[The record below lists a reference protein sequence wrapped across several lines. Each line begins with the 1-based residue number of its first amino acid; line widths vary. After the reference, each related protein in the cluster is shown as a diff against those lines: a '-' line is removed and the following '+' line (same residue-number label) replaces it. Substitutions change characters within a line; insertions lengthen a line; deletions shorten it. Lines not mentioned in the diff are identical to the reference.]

1 MQPAPG
7 VFSTLRARSIASKR
21 IPTVDPDTFAEQKPL
36 VEAAVAVF
44 QSDDTPLTREA
55 IIAQSG
61 LDAATFDRHFDG
73 PAAALTAF
81 YDLLVPQYRLI
92 TASTE
97 GFDAFSLEE
106 RLAAFHFI
114 LLDGL
119 GEQRAFVQ
127 ATFDSVV
134 CRQSSFRSDVR
145 AMHRELFTS
154 ADVPNTNQFVTG
166 LWPVHEVMTEI
177 TFALVRSWICDDSPD
192 QETTTAL
199 VDKLVA
205 FVAELVTFGGVQR
218 GVDLAWYVVQADLL
232 GLKRLPLI
240 GRWFG

>member
-1 MQPAPG
+1 M
-7 VFSTLRARSIASKR
+7 
-21 IPTVDPDTFAEQKPL
+21 DPDTFAEQKPL
-36 VEAAVAVF
+36 ADAAVTVL
-44 QSDDTPLTREA
+44 QSEDTPLTREA
-55 IIAQSG
+55 VIVESG
-61 LDAATFDRHFDG
+61 LDAATFGRHFGG
-73 PAAALTAF
+73 PEEALTAF

-92 TASTE
+92 AASTE

-127 ATFDSVV
+127 ATFDTVV
-134 CRQSSFRSDVR
+134 RRDSSLRTDVR
-145 AMHRELFTS
+145 AVHRELFNS
-154 ADVPNTNQFVTG
+154 ADVPNTNRLVTG
-166 LWPVHEVMTEI
+166 LWPVHEVMTEV
-177 TFALVRSWICDDSPD
+177 TFALLRHWIRDDSPD
-192 QETTTAL
+192 QQTTTAL

>member
-1 MQPAPG
+1 
-7 VFSTLRARSIASKR
+7 VLHRTNRA
-21 IPTVDPDTFAEQKPL
+21 VDPDTFTEQKPL
-36 VEAAVAVF
+36 ADAAVAVF
-44 QSDDTPLTREA
+44 QSDDLPLTREA
-55 IIAQSG
+55 IIARSG
-61 LDAATFDRHFDG
+61 LDAATFDRHFDT
-73 PAAALTAF
+73 PDDALTAF

-92 TASTE
+92 AASTE
-97 GFDAFSLEE
+97 GFDTFSLEE
-106 RLAAFHFI
+106 RLGAFHYI

-127 ATFDSVV
+127 ATFDTAV
-134 CRQSSFRSDVR
+134 RRRSSFRADVR
-145 AMHRELFTS
+145 AVHRTLFTS
-154 ADVPNTNQFVTG
+154 ADVPNTNQLVTG
-166 LWPVHEVMTEI
+166 LWPVHAVMTEI
-177 TFALVRSWICDDSPD
+177 TFALLRQWTGDDSPD
-192 QETTTAL
+192 QQTTTAL

>member
-1 MQPAPG
+1 
-7 VFSTLRARSIASKR
+7 
-21 IPTVDPDTFAEQKPL
+21 VDPDTFAEQKPL
-36 VEAAVAVF
+36 ADAAVAVF
-44 QSDDTPLTREA
+44 QSEDSPLTRDA
-55 IIAQSG
+55 IVAQSG
-61 LDAATFDRHFDG
+61 LDAATFDRHFDR
-73 PAAALTAF
+73 PEAALTAF

-97 GFDAFSLEE
+97 GFETFSLEE
-106 RLAAFHFI
+106 RLGAFHFI

-127 ATFDSVV
+127 ATFDSAV
-134 CRQSSFRSDVR
+134 RRRSTFRADVR
-145 AMHRELFTS
+145 AVHRALFTS
-154 ADVPNTNQFVTG
+154 ADVPNANRLVTG
-166 LWPVHEVMTEI
+166 WWPVHEVMTEI
-177 TFALVRSWICDDSPD
+177 SFALFRSWIRDDSPD
-192 QETTTAL
+192 QQTTTAL

>member
-1 MQPAPG
+1 M
-7 VFSTLRARSIASKR
+7 
-21 IPTVDPDTFAEQKPL
+21 DPDTFAEQKPL
-36 VEAAVAVF
+36 VDAAVAVF
-44 QSDDTPLTREA
+44 QSDDAPLTRDA
-55 IIAQSG
+55 IIARSG
-61 LDAATFDRHFDG
+61 LDASTFDRHFDC
-73 PAAALTAF
+73 PEATLTAF
-81 YDLLVPQYRLI
+81 YDLLVPQYQLI
-92 TASTE
+92 AASTD

-106 RLAAFHFI
+106 RLGAFHFI

-127 ATFDSVV
+127 ATFDAAV
-134 CRQSSFRSDVR
+134 RWQSSFRADVG
-145 AMHRELFTS
+145 AVHRELLTS
-154 ADVPNTNQFVTG
+154 ADVPNTNQLVTG
-166 LWPVHEVMTEI
+166 LWPVHEVMTEVSL
-177 TFALVRSWICDDSPD
+177 ALFRHWIRDDSPD
-192 QETTTAL
+192 QQATTAL

>member
-1 MQPAPG
+1 
-7 VFSTLRARSIASKR
+7 
-21 IPTVDPDTFAEQKPL
+21 VDPDTLAEQKPL
-36 VEAAVAVF
+36 VDAAVAVF
-44 QSDDTPLTREA
+44 QAEATPLTRDA
-55 IIAQSG
+55 IVARSG
-61 LDAATFDRHFDG
+61 LDAAAFGRHFDA
-73 PAAALTAF
+73 PEEALTAF

-92 TASTE
+92 TAGTE
-97 GFDAFSLEE
+97 GFDTFSLEE

-127 ATFDSVV
+127 ATFDTAVR
-134 CRQSSFRSDVR
+134 RQSSLRANVRDV
-145 AMHRELFTS
+145 HRELLTGT
-154 ADVPNTNQFVTG
+154 DVPNTNQLVTG

-177 TFALVRSWICDDSPD
+177 TFSLLRHWIRDDSPD
-192 QETTTAL
+192 QQTTTAL

-205 FVAELVTFGGVQR
+205 FIAELVTFGGVQR
-218 GVDLAWYVVQADLL
+218 GVDLAWYVMQADLL

>member
-1 MQPAPG
+1 
-7 VFSTLRARSIASKR
+7 
-21 IPTVDPDTFAEQKPL
+21 VDPDTFAEQKPL
-36 VEAAVAVF
+36 ADAAVAVL
-44 QSDDTPLTREA
+44 QSEDTPLTREA
-55 IIAQSG
+55 VIVESG
-61 LDAATFDRHFDG
+61 LDAATFGRHFDG
-73 PAAALTAF
+73 PEEALTAF

-92 TASTE
+92 AASTE

-127 ATFDSVV
+127 TTFDTAV
-134 CRQSSFRSDVR
+134 RRDSSLRTDVR
-145 AMHRELFTS
+145 TVHRELFTS
-154 ADVPNTNQFVTG
+154 ADVPNTNQLVTG
-166 LWPVHEVMTEI
+166 LWPVHEVMTEV
-177 TFALVRSWICDDSPD
+177 TFALLRHWIRDDSPD
-192 QETTTAL
+192 QQTTTAL

>member
-1 MQPAPG
+1 M
-7 VFSTLRARSIASKR
+7 
-21 IPTVDPDTFAEQKPL
+21 DPDTFAEQKPL
-36 VEAAVAVF
+36 TEAAVTLF
-44 QSDDTPLTREA
+44 QSDDTPLTRDA
-55 IIAQSG
+55 LIAQSG
-61 LDAATFDRHFDG
+61 LDAATFDRHFDA
-73 PAAALTAF
+73 PDDALTAF

-97 GFDAFSLEE
+97 GFDTFSLEE

-127 ATFDSVV
+127 ATFDAAVR
-134 CRQSSFRSDVR
+134 RQSSFRADVG
-145 AMHRELFTS
+145 AVHRELLTS
-154 ADVPNTNQFVTG
+154 ADVPNTNQLVTG
-166 LWPVHEVMTEI
+166 WWPTHAVMTEI
-177 TFALVRSWICDDSPD
+177 TFALLRHWIRDDSPD
-192 QETTTAL
+192 QATTTAL